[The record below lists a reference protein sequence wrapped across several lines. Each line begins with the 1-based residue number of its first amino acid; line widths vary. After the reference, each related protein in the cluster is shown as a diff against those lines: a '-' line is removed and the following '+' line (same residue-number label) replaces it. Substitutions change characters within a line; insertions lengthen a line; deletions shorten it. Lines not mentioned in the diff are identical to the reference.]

1 MANKRQHTEI
11 VSGRTRFG
19 DIVAEFWM
27 PVKASGEAVI
37 LCDGCPT
44 VPSKHALGEFLA
56 RKGYWVF
63 HPRYRG
69 TWESG
74 GEFLKYSPHEDLL
87 LVAEG
92 LQRPFKEMWSGVS
105 YMLDIRHITV
115 VGASFGG
122 AAAVLASF
130 DDRIDKVVA
139 LAPLIDWRREKGGES
154 FDEFLRQI
162 KEGFVGAYRAPEKNY
177 RKLKSGK
184 FFNPIRHAGKANKQ
198 KLFLIHAKDD
208 DVIPIQPLQK
218 FSKKAGI
225 KPLILSKGGHL
236 SASAIIQPSLWK
248 KIAAFLK
255 K

>member
-1 MANKRQHTEI
+1 MNRRQKTII

-27 PVKASGEAVI
+27 PHKASGRAII

-44 VPSKHALGEFLA
+44 VPSKHTVGEFFA

-74 GEFLKYSPHEDLL
+74 GEFLKHSPHEDLL
-87 LVAEG
+87 LVAQG
-92 LQRPFKEMWSGVS
+92 LGRPFKELWSEMS
-105 YMLDIRHITV
+105 YILDIRHITV

-122 AAAVLASF
+122 AAAILASL
-130 DDRIDKVVA
+130 DERVDKAVA
-139 LAPLIDWRREKGGES
+139 LAPLIDWKRERGGES
-154 FDEFLRQI
+154 FEEFLRQI
-162 KEGFVGAYRAPEKNY
+162 TEGFAGAYRAPTKNY
-177 RKLKSGK
+177 KKLKSGK
-184 FFNPIRHAGKANKQ
+184 FFNPIHHSEVVSKE

-208 DVIPIQPLQK
+208 DVIPIHPLKK
-218 FSKKAGI
+218 FSKKSGI
-225 KPLILSKGGHL
+225 KPHILSKGGHL
-236 SASAIIQPSLWK
+236 SSSMLMKPAVWK
-248 KIAAFLK
+248 KVAAFLK